1 MGTVKGF
8 GAFLASLVTRY
19 GGTKQDLAT
28 RVGVSPSQFSWLLS
42 AEAAPT
48 IELCLNLADVTGTSV
63 SVVLRAASFQRVAEQ
78 LERLCG
84 SPVAQQACYPLTPI
98 ECAHIDQWR
107 ELEKKERTAFTV
119 IIEAK
124 IEATRRAPVVRPP
137 RRAVA
142 TRSA

>member
-28 RVGVSPSQFSWLLS
+28 RVGVSPSQFSRLLS
-42 AEAAPT
+42 ADALPT
-48 IELCLNLADVTGTSV
+48 IELCLNLADVTGLSV
-63 SVVLRAASFQRVAEQ
+63 TVILRAANFTHVADQ
-78 LERLCG
+78 LERLFG
-84 SPVAQQACYPLTPI
+84 APVEQQACYPLTPR
-98 ECAHIDQWR
+98 ECTHIDQWR
-107 ELEKKERTAFTV
+107 ELETKERTALTV

-124 IEATRRAPVVRPP
+124 IEATRRAPLVRPP
-137 RRAVA
+137 RRAPA